1 MTKSH
6 SMPHFAG
13 KFFRLLFV
21 LFFLTGCFPTQTT
34 SVPETSQPTEPGPAA
49 QLLAEVNF
57 EVDAPANTAAGSSL
71 FIDILDEV
79 TGLAL
84 NPSRYRME
92 DKGSNHYTFQIPV
105 QIGSL
110 IKYRYGM
117 EGTSPKIEYSSSGK
131 QIRYRL
137 LQVPGPVVVQ
147 DMISGWQ
154 DQPFNGEY
162 GRLVGQ
168 VVNSKTNSPIPNVM
182 VTAGGVQ
189 TLTAADG
196 SYLIE
201 GLPAGIHNIVAYSL
215 DGIYEPF
222 QQGAKVSVGM
232 ATSALLR
239 MVPAQLVKV
248 TFVAVAPSDTARGI
262 PLRIIGNILS
272 MGNTFADLGGG
283 VSTVASR
290 APLMTLMPD
299 GRYNLTLSLPAGLD
313 LRYKYTAGDGFWNA
327 ERGVNGEVIVR
338 QLIVPDQD
346 IVIDDTISGFQTK
359 DFSPVTFTVTVPENT
374 PVNDTVSIQFNPFGW
389 TQPIPMWPLGNRQ
402 WLFVLYNPLNLVPNI
417 AYRFCRNDQCGVA
430 DDASSIGLDAPG
442 KILTPGN
449 SAQNIQVEIK
459 EWAWI
464 QPTVTP
470 TPVNAGD
477 IQPRGVSF
485 LAGVELQPSYRPSWQ
500 PYISWGFDNIKHI
513 GSSWVVIDP
522 TWTATRINP
531 PVFETVAGQ
540 DVYWQDLIQMVVWAQ
555 DKELNVGMFPTINF
569 EQPVDQWWNASQN
582 DISWW
587 QSWFDRYRSFI
598 LHHADLAAQVRAGFL
613 VLGDP
618 QISPALPGGIL
629 PNGKPADLP
638 ADVEKKWKNL
648 IAEVRT
654 HYKGKIAWA
663 LPYAPGMEN
672 IPDFIND
679 VDELYLLWSAKLSD
693 SNTATTQELAD
704 TMGQLLDQDVAKLK
718 DTYQK
723 PVILAIDYAAVKSA
737 SQGCAMVN
745 SNCVPFN
752 SINVEKDQTSI
763 TPDLAEQAKLYNAVL
778 IAVNERPWVDGLVS
792 RGFYPPVTL
801 QDYSSSVNGKPAAD
815 MLWYW
820 FSRMAAP
827 KK

>member
-6 SMPHFAG
+6 FMPHFAG
-13 KFFRLLFV
+13 KFYRLLFV

-34 SVPETSQPTEPGPAA
+34 TAPEISQSQTPEPATK
-49 QLLAEVNF
+49 LLAEVIF
-57 EVDAPANTAAGSSL
+57 KVDAPANTTAGSSL

-92 DKGSNHYTFQIPV
+92 DQGSNHYTFQIPV

-117 EGTSPKIEYSSSGK
+117 EGASPKIEYSSSGK

-147 DMISGWQ
+147 DLISGWQ
-154 DQPFNGEY
+154 DQPFTGEY

-201 GLPAGIHNIVAYSL
+201 GLPVGVHNIVAYSL
-215 DGIYEPF
+215 DGVYEPF
-222 QQGAKVSVGM
+222 QQGAKVSGGM

-239 MVPAQLVKV
+239 MVPAKLVKV
-248 TFVAVAPSDTARGI
+248 TFVAIAPSDTARGI

-327 ERGVNGEVIVR
+327 EHGVNGEVIVR

-346 IVIDDTISGFQTK
+346 IVIDDTISALQTK

-402 WLFVLYNPLNLVPNI
+402 WLFVIYNPLNLVPNI

-430 DDASSIGLDAPG
+430 DDASSIGPDAPG
-442 KILTPGN
+442 KLLTPGN
-449 SAQNIQVEIK
+449 SAQNIQIEIK

-470 TPVNAGD
+470 TPVNAGE
-477 IQPRGVSF
+477 ILPRGVSF

-531 PVFETVAGQ
+531 PVFETVSGQ

-582 DISWW
+582 DTSWW

-629 PNGKPADLP
+629 PNGKTADLP
-638 ADVEKKWKNL
+638 ADIEKKWQNL

-663 LPYAPGMEN
+663 LPYTPGLEK
-672 IPDFIND
+672 IPGFLDD
-679 VDELYLLWSAKLSD
+679 VDEIYLLWSAKLSD

-704 TMGQLLDQDVAKLK
+704 TMGQLLDQDVSKLK

-723 PVILAIDYAAVKSA
+723 PVILAIDYASVKSA
-737 SQGCAMVN
+737 SQGCAILN

-752 SINVEKDQTSI
+752 SLNVEKDQTSF

-778 IAVNERPWVDGLVS
+778 IAVNDRPWIDGLVS

-801 QDYSSSVNGKPAAD
+801 QDFSSSVNGKPAAD